1 MPYPKEA
8 ACHFIGVG
16 GVIIYNN
23 QILLV
28 KLTYGPAT
36 GMWLIPGGLVDP
48 GETLNEAVIREI
60 YEETGQRVIP
70 LGIIGV
76 RSMVRESDNLTDLYC
91 IFLCQIASEL
101 QPLKRDRTEIK
112 EISWISLDELES
124 DPTVTDYT
132 RLIVRKALKSNPMI
146 HDKERDQLIISRL
159 SLRNYEHFWI

>member
-16 GVIIYNN
+16 GVIIYNK

-28 KLTYGPAT
+28 QLTYGSAT

-48 GETLNEAVIREI
+48 GETLKEAVIREI
-60 YEETGQRVIP
+60 FEETGQRVIP

-91 IFLCQIASEL
+91 IFLCDLESEP
-101 QPLKRDRTEIK
+101 QPLKRDETEIK
-112 EISWISLDELES
+112 EVSWFSLDKLEP

-132 RLIVRKALKSNPMI
+132 RLIVRKALKSNLMI
-146 HDKERDQLIISRL
+146 HDEERDQLVISRL
-159 SLRNYEHFWI
+159 SLKNYEHFWI